1 MATYLLDGR
10 AIDAIVA
17 LVAIEGCVLVT
28 WRTLTGRGPAPAALV
43 ANLLAG
49 ASLLLA
55 LRAALSGASPTM
67 ISVCLMIALAAHG
80 ADIVGRWRSAS
91 SSPGARGPTV
101 EASHTVSAP

>member
-17 LVAIEGCVLVT
+17 LVAIEGCVLVA

-55 LRAALSGASPTM
+55 LRAALSGASPMM

>member
-10 AIDAIVA
+10 AIDAIMA

-28 WRTLTGRGPAPAALV
+28 WRTLTGRGPSPAALV

-55 LRAALSGASPTM
+55 LRAALSGASPVI
-67 ISVCLMIALAAHG
+67 ISVCLVIALVAHG

-91 SSPGARGPTV
+91 SSPSTRRPTV
-101 EASHTVSAP
+101 DASPTASAQ